1 MIKRSLIVLCVD
13 RDNDLYEKVKISG
26 PVIGREANLDAA
38 TKLALADP
46 QETDANTMFE
56 AIKTYD
62 TLSNE
67 YKEYNIA
74 IATLTGDKRLG
85 FSADKEVGN
94 QLDAL
99 LSQFPADSC
108 VFVSDGEADEEILP
122 IVRSRLR
129 VDSVKIVVMKQA
141 KELEKTYFVLLE
153 KLKDPYYARIV
164 FGVPAVV
171 ILMLAIASYAQVGWQ
186 PVAMVV
192 GLYLIAKGFGIDES
206 VMRILSSFEFS
217 VERISLVVYISAIPL
232 IMISVWMGYQSYST
246 ALSEGYETVKVIA
259 YVLRSLLLLLPWA
272 ILLLIAGKIVDLLNE
287 KRRFELSRYGLYA
300 VSTVLLWL
308 ILSVASDWVLN
319 ISPPYVSFG
328 DFIFTIVISV
338 IIAFV
343 SIEIMRSIRM
353 DLLSKMNLEKKEVM
367 NDNGGYVGKVVGVDG
382 KNALLVIQ
390 TPLGQKMN
398 VGFDSI
404 VKAGKGWS

>member
-1 MIKRSLIVLCVD
+1 MIKKSLIVLCVD

-26 PVIGREANLDAA
+26 PVIGRKANLDAA

-46 QETDANTMFE
+46 QETDANTIFE
-56 AIKTYD
+56 AIRTYD
-62 TLSNE
+62 KLSKE
-67 YKEYNIA
+67 YKVEV
-74 IATLTGDKRLG
+74 ATLTGDRRLG

-94 QLDAL
+94 QLDRL
-99 LSQFPADSC
+99 LSQFSADSC

-153 KLKDPYYARIV
+153 KLKDPYYARLI
-164 FGVPAVV
+164 FGVPALI
-171 ILMLAIASYAQVGWQ
+171 ILMLAIASYTELGWQ

-206 VMRILSSFEFS
+206 ITRALSSFEFS
-217 VERISLVVYISAIPL
+217 VERTSLVVYISAIPL
-232 IMISVWMGYQSYST
+232 IMISMWMSYQSYST
-246 ALSEGYETVKVIA
+246 ALAEGYETVKVVA
-259 YVLRSLLLLLPWA
+259 YALRSLLVLLPWA
-272 ILLLIAGKIVDLLNE
+272 VLLLIVGKVVDLMNE
-287 KRRFELSRYGLYA
+287 KRKFELSRYGLYA
-300 VSTVLLWL
+300 ISIILLWL

-328 DFIFTIVISV
+328 DFVLVIFISV
-338 IIAFV
+338 VIAFV
-343 SIEIMRSIRM
+343 SIGIMRGIRM
-353 DLLSKMNLEKKEVM
+353 EALSKMNLERKEVLS
-367 NDNGGYVGKVVGVDG
+367 DSGAYVGKIVGVDG

-398 VGFDSI
+398 IDFDIIVRVGERVVI
-404 VKAGKGWS
+404 RY